1 MEIDF
6 SPENFTNQDY
16 ALRLVDWMDLEAQA
30 IKRQFHKGLVILAV
44 CAVLC
49 FIPLLFTGPSFA
61 WENGPLEMAQN
72 VVLFFETC
80 LFLYFYRGAKG
91 SRYQGLWLTT
101 AGLFLILFGR
111 ELSWGRV
118 FFFKEMASYG
128 PAFYSLREIP
138 YGFLVNW
145 VVGALMLLTLFG
157 LFRYAPWRDIWKEIP
172 KPWVILAAVI
182 LMMVLS
188 TLGDKEKILH
198 TVFDQTIEEYAELL
212 MYVLLGIGAYWYY
225 CWIRWMESRK

>member
-1 MEIDF
+1 M
-6 SPENFTNQDY
+6 NQASKESAAMDY
-16 ALRLVDWMDLEAQA
+16 RQVEFMDEEAQR
-30 IKRQFHKGLVILAV
+30 IRSRFRRGLALLAV
-44 CAVLC
+44 CTVLC
-49 FIPLLFTGPSFA
+49 FIPLLFTDPSFA

-80 LFLYFYRGAKG
+80 LFLYFYKNTKG
-91 SRYQGLWLTT
+91 SRYQMLWLAT

-128 PAFYSLREIP
+128 PAFYSLKEIS

-145 VVGALMLLTLFG
+145 IVGGLSLLVLFG
-157 LFRYAPWRDIWKEIP
+157 FFRYAPWQAIWKVIP
-172 KPWVILAAVI
+172 KPWLILAAVI
-182 LMMVLS
+182 LTAVLS

-212 MYVLLGIGAYWYY
+212 MYILLGIGASWYY
-225 CWIRWMESRK
+225 CWIRWWENRK

>member
-1 MEIDF
+1 
-6 SPENFTNQDY
+6 
-16 ALRLVDWMDLEAQA
+16 MDLESQA

>member
-1 MEIDF
+1 
-6 SPENFTNQDY
+6 
-16 ALRLVDWMDLEAQA
+16 MDLEAQA

-49 FIPLLFTGPSFA
+49 FIPLLFTDPSFA

-157 LFRYAPWRDIWKEIP
+157 LFRYAPWRAIWKEIP

-212 MYVLLGIGAYWYY
+212 MYILLGIGAYWYY

>member
-1 MEIDF
+1 
-6 SPENFTNQDY
+6 
-16 ALRLVDWMDLEAQA
+16 MDLEAQA

-49 FIPLLFTGPSFA
+49 FIPLLFTDPSFA

>member
-1 MEIDF
+1 
-6 SPENFTNQDY
+6 
-16 ALRLVDWMDLEAQA
+16 MDVEAQE

-49 FIPLLFTGPSFA
+49 FIPLLFTDPSFA

-157 LFRYAPWRDIWKEIP
+157 LFRYVPWRAIGKEIP
-172 KPWVILAAVI
+172 KPWI
-182 LMMVLS
+182 LMILVIFMAVLS
-188 TLGDKEKILH
+188 SLGDKEKILH

-212 MYVLLGIGAYWYY
+212 MYILLGIGAYWYY
-225 CWIRWMESRK
+225 CWIRWLEGKSGQ

>member
-1 MEIDF
+1 
-6 SPENFTNQDY
+6 
-16 ALRLVDWMDLEAQA
+16 MDLEAQA

-49 FIPLLFTGPSFA
+49 FIPLLFTDPSFA

-212 MYVLLGIGAYWYY
+212 MYILLGIGAYWYY

>member
-1 MEIDF
+1 
-6 SPENFTNQDY
+6 
-16 ALRLVDWMDLEAQA
+16 MDLEAQA

-49 FIPLLFTGPSFA
+49 FIPLLFTDPSFA
-61 WENGPLEMAQN
+61 RENGPLEMAQN

-157 LFRYAPWRDIWKEIP
+157 LFRYAPWRAIWKEIP

-212 MYVLLGIGAYWYY
+212 MYILLGIGAYWYY